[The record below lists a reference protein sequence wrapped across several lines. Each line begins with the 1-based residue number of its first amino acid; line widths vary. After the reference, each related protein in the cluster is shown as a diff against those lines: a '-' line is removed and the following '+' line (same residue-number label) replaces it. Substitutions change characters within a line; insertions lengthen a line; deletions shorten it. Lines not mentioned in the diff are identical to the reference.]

1 MCIYEQKIWIEHLAR
16 EDIQIANKQI
26 KRNVQHHQLPRKCN
40 LNQNEIL
47 FCSYQVAKVKNGDNT
62 KCWQGC
68 RKTGSLVHYLW
79 EYKMI
84 WPLWDTTWKFFYKIK
99 HAITSWPCNCTFGAL
114 SQRNKSIRAH
124 KQLYTD
130 VHNSFICNSPKLQPA
145 QMSLPHTMEHC
156 SAKKWINYWYTQYWV
171 WVGGNGCGCKRAM
184 WGILV
189 VLELFN
195 ILMMVVDMQTYTC
208 DKLYRIT
215 HTSISKTGG
224 ICVDCRL

>member
-1 MCIYEQKIWIEHLAR
+1 MRYYSVAIR
-16 EDIQIANKQI
+16 
-26 KRNVQHHQLPRKCN
+26 
-40 LNQNEIL
+40 
-47 FCSYQVAKVKNGDNT
+47 VAKVKNGDNT

-99 HAITSWPCNCTFGAL
+99 HAITSWPCNCTLGHL

-156 SAKKWINYWYTQYWV
+156 SAKKMNKLLIHAVLGMSGREMDVVVKGQCEGSLWYW
-171 WVGGNGCGCKRAM
+171 NC
-184 WGILV
+184 
-189 VLELFN
+189 
-195 ILMMVVDMQTYTC
+195 
-208 DKLYRIT
+208 
-215 HTSISKTGG
+215 SISWWW
-224 ICVDCRL
+224 